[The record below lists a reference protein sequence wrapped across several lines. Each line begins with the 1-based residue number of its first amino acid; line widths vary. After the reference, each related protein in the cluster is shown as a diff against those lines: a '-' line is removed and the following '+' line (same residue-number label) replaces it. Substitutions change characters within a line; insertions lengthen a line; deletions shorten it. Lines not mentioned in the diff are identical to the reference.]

1 MKLRIVTSMLLIMFL
16 SVGSASVANAHEG
29 CGGDHYCCSWG
40 HGWGW
45 GWGHHWGCNNY
56 IYGPDGLYAQCRD
69 GHHSCCGDKDAK
81 AEHKCA
87 DRCEQHSCCEGPRY
101 HRAYYYEDCCGWG
114 GHLNMDCHSDCHHG
128 CDKKDNDDKDKD

>member
-29 CGGDHYCCSWG
+29 CGGDHYCCGWG

-45 GWGHHWGCNNY
+45 GWGHRWGCNNY

-69 GHHSCCGDKDAK
+69 SHHSCCDKDKAK
-81 AEHKCA
+81 EKEHNC
-87 DRCEQHSCCEGPRY
+87 CEHSCTRYGCCDGPRY

-114 GHLNMDCHSDCHHG
+114 GHLHFDCEHHN
-128 CDKKDNDDKDKD
+128 CDKKDKDDDKDKD